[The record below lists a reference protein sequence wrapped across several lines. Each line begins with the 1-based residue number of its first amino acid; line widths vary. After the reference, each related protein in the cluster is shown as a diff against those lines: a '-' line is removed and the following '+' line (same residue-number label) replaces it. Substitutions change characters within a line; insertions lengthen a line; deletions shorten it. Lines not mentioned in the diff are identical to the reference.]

1 MTISIVDLPPQMQK
15 QALEKLKAREK
26 EKAERV
32 KAQGQISILKPE
44 NKNKVHA
51 ERTEDGY
58 ASKKEARR
66 AEALRL
72 MEQAGEI
79 SDLREQVEFEL
90 VPTIYVDD
98 EGVYHTCDGARN
110 IQEAR
115 SMLRKKLKVAERSM
129 TYICDFVYTDNKT
142 GETVVE
148 DVKGYTK
155 SNAALYR
162 IFSMKRKLL
171 LWRYGIKVK
180 EV

>member
-1 MTISIVDLPPQMQK
+1 MTISIVDLPPKFQK
-15 QALEKLKAREK
+15 QALEKLKAREM

-32 KAQGQISILKPE
+32 KAQGQISLLKPQ
-44 NKNKVHA
+44 NTNKVHA

-58 ASKKEARR
+58 ASKKEAKR
-66 AEALRL
+66 AAELRM

-90 VPTIYVDD
+90 LSPIFQDT
-98 EGVYHTCDGARN
+98 EGVFHEIEGIKT
-110 IQEAR
+110 IKEAQIAAGC
-115 SMLRKKLKVAERSM
+115 KLTIVERGLYYVA
-129 TYICDFVYTDNKT
+129 DFVYTDNRT

-162 IFSMKRKLL
+162 IFVMKRKFMLH
-171 LWRYGIKVK
+171 RYGIRVR